1 MKYYIKISVSLTLLI
16 LLVFSSIRENSKVSK
31 AERLNYENF
40 LKEHPFNN
48 RPHMSKRDWKKKYA
62 KKDRPDLAAEQNFLM
77 TLDPATGQVPRERLI
92 QAFEQAEISK
102 ASRTVT
108 VEWVEHGP
116 DNVGGRTRAVMFD
129 PNDSEG
135 KKFWAGGV
143 TGGLWFTDDI
153 TLTDP
158 SWNKID
164 DFWDNI
170 AISCIAYDPTNTQ
183 TFYIGT
189 GEIYTGDI
197 RGLGIWKTMDAGST
211 WSRLTSTN
219 DFYWVNDIVV
229 RNENGTGVVYV
240 AAGDRYYQG
249 VWHNG
254 TEGLLRSTNGGVT
267 FTQAWSGANA
277 TLYQPSDLE
286 IDTNNNL
293 WAGTRNNSW
302 GSGGGQILKSSDGT
316 TWSTVYTTDDANRM
330 ELACAP
336 SNANVVYAVGSGGS
350 GDDDIGVFVKST
362 DGGTTW
368 TSVTIPLNWDNVHFT
383 RGQAWYDLIL
393 AVAPD
398 DATVIYAGGIDL
410 HKSIDSGTN
419 WTMLSAWHT
428 YYANMYDLE
437 YVHADQHSFAFRP
450 GYPNTAIFGN
460 DGGIHMTSDSGA
472 VFTAKNSGYNVT
484 QFYST
489 AIHPTTGEYYFL
501 AGSQDNGTQQ
511 FTNASGIVST
521 YEVTGGDGA
530 YCFIDQTDPN
540 YQITSYIYNN
550 WRISSDGGSSFSNL
564 TDDNTGRF
572 INPADYDDNADILY
586 SAANVDSIKR
596 IHDVSGSY
604 YSDYMSVTLGAI
616 ASHIRASDY
625 SANVIYVGTSSGSL
639 YKISNANSSSPSSTE
654 ITGTSFPTAWIS
666 CIELGASDSEI
677 LVIFSNFG
685 VISIWYSVDAG
696 LTWVSKE
703 GDLPDMP
710 VRWALFNPDN
720 RNEVILAT
728 DIGVWSTDDLSVSS
742 PTWTASNSGLAN
754 VRVDMLQIRGS
765 DGLVTAATYGRGLFS
780 TDDFGGTNSP
790 PIITSIDN
798 MSINEDST
806 LTVLLS
812 GTDPDGDNI
821 TYTGNADTVSVSV
834 SISVDTLSITSSL
847 NWNGSANITVYATDG
862 TDADTTTFTL
872 TVVAVNDPPVLAV
885 ISNITIDED
894 AIIDIVLT
902 ASDVEEDTLI
912 FSATADTNT
921 VLVNISDGRY

>member
-1 MKYYIKISVSLTLLI
+1 
-16 LLVFSSIRENSKVSK
+16 
-31 AERLNYENF
+31 
-40 LKEHPFNN
+40 
-48 RPHMSKRDWKKKYA
+48 
-62 KKDRPDLAAEQNFLM
+62 
-77 TLDPATGQVPRERLI
+77 
-92 QAFEQAEISK
+92 
-102 ASRTVT
+102 
-108 VEWVEHGP
+108 
-116 DNVGGRTRAVMFD
+116 
-129 PNDSEG
+129 
-135 KKFWAGGV
+135 
-143 TGGLWFTDDI
+143 
-153 TLTDP
+153 
-158 SWNKID
+158 
-164 DFWDNI
+164 
-170 AISCIAYDPTNTQ
+170 
-183 TFYIGT
+183 
-189 GEIYTGDI
+189 
-197 RGLGIWKTMDAGST
+197 MDAGST

-229 RNENGTGVVYV
+229 RNENGAGVVYV

-249 VWHNG
+249 AWHNG

-267 FTQAWSGANA
+267 FTQAWSGSNA

-350 GDDDIGVFVKST
+350 GDDDIGVFVKSI

-450 GYPNTAIFGN
+450 GYSNTAIFGN

-550 WRISSDGGSSFSNL
+550 WRISSDGGSSFSYL

-586 SAANVDSIKR
+586 SAANADSIKR

-604 YSDYMSVTLGAI
+604 YSDYMSVTLGAV

-639 YKISNANSSSPSSTE
+639 YKISNANSSNPSSTE

-677 LVIFSNFG
+677 LVVFSNFG
-685 VISIWYSVDAG
+685 VTSIWYSEDAG

-806 LTVLLS
+806 LTVFLS

-912 FSATADTNT
+912 FSATTDTGT
-921 VLVNISDGRY
+921 VLVNISDDTLSLSLADNWNGSSTIMVVVSDGSATDTTSFELTVNAVNDAPSSFALNEQDSVYITMANFDSDSITFAWDESIDVDGDDLLYDFTASLIVNGQVKACLLYTSPSPRDATLSGMPSSA

>member
-1 MKYYIKISVSLTLLI
+1 MDPVLKTVPI
-16 LLVFSSIRENSKVSK
+16 
-31 AERLNYENF
+31 ERLFLAYE
-40 LKEHPFNN
+40 
-48 RPHMSKRDWKKKYA
+48 
-62 KKDRPDLAAEQNFLM
+62 AA
-77 TLDPATGQVPRERLI
+77 D
-92 QAFEQAEISK
+92 ISRQTRSS
-102 ASRTVT
+102 AVNWT
-108 VEWVEHGP
+108 EHGP
-116 DNVGGRTRAVMFD
+116 NNIGGRTRAIMFD
-129 PNDSEG
+129 PNDET
-135 KKFWAGGV
+135 KKKVWAGSV
-143 TGGLWFTDDI
+143 SGGLWYTNDI
-153 TLTDP
+153 TMSDP
-158 SWNKID
+158 VWIKVSDLWE
-164 DFWDNI
+164 NI
-170 AISCIAYDPTNTQ
+170 AITTIAFNPVYTD
-183 TFYIGT
+183 TFYVGT
-189 GEIYTGDI
+189 GEGWNNIDAV
-197 RGLGIWKTMDAGST
+197 RGAGIWKT
-211 WSRLTSTN
+211 
-219 DFYWVNDIVV
+219 
-229 RNENGTGVVYV
+229 
-240 AAGDRYYQG
+240 
-249 VWHNG
+249 
-254 TEGLLRSTNGGVT
+254 TNGGASWTHFFIDSPHFYYIQKIIVHPSNGEVFAAT
-267 FTQAWSGANA
+267 DGPGAYGGIFKSEDGGYNWNSSLQIDNTSNRA
-277 TLYQPSDLE
+277 TDLE
-286 IDTNNNL
+286 LDTDGNIY
-293 WAGTRNNSW
+293 AAMSTDGVYKSTDIGASW
-302 GSGGGQILKSSDGT
+302 DKVNTGSNGFP
-316 TWSTVYTTDDANRM
+316 TDDFNRL
-330 ELACAP
+330 EIATAP

-450 GYPNTAIFGN
+450 GYPNTAVFGN
-460 DGGIHMTSDSGA
+460 DGGIHMTTDSGTI
-472 VFTAKNSGYNVT
+472 FTAKNSGYNVT

-586 SAANVDSIKR
+586 SAANADSIKR

-604 YSDYMSVTLGAI
+604 YSDYMSVTLGSI

-666 CIELGASDSEI
+666 CVELGASDSEI

-685 VISIWYSVDAG
+685 VTSIWYSVDAG

-742 PTWTASNSGLAN
+742 PAWTASNSGLAN
-754 VRVDMLQIRGS
+754 VRVDMLQIRAS
-765 DGLVTAATYGRGLFS
+765 DGLVTAATHGRGLFS
-780 TDDFGGTNSP
+780 TDDFASSIILPTN
-790 PIITSIDN
+790 
-798 MSINEDST
+798 
-806 LTVLLS
+806 
-812 GTDPDGDNI
+812 
-821 TYTGNADTVSVSV
+821 
-834 SISVDTLSITSSL
+834 DTLFSESFLGSL
-847 NWNGSANITVYATDG
+847 MM
-862 TDADTTTFTL
+862 
-872 TVVAVNDPPVLAV
+872 
-885 ISNITIDED
+885 
-894 AIIDIVLT
+894 
-902 ASDVEEDTLI
+902 
-912 FSATADTNT
+912 
-921 VLVNISDGRY
+921 